1 MEEPISTQLQQMKT
15 DGGLAEV
22 SEMEQ
27 QGDSTGLHCPTCG
40 RPLDLRCE
48 DCGCPVSCHDW
59 ITPSPKSA
67 ARVPYCAWDGP
78 CWKERSPLFLAA
90 VEHWQ
95 REASRLG
102 RRMSSPDQAG
112 EGEKGQK

>member
-1 MEEPISTQLQQMKT
+1 MKEAISTRLQPAKT
-15 DGGLAEV
+15 DGDLAEV

-27 QGDSTGLHCPTCG
+27 QGDSTGLYCPTCR
-40 RPLDLRCE
+40 RPLDLRCG

-67 ARVPYCAWDGP
+67 VRVPYCAWDGP
-78 CWKERSPLFLAA
+78 CWKERSSLFLAA

-95 REASRLG
+95 REASKFG
-102 RRMSSPDQAG
+102 CRMSSPDQAG
-112 EGEKGQK
+112 GGEEGQS